1 MFQSVRIALV
11 ATAAAVILAGCGG
24 GNSGNDPAPV
34 AADPAGSN
42 QLVSSIAS
50 FRSYTSLALV
60 SPTSQQVAAWNKPK
74 NAVDYLQKLG
84 REVMLAV
91 TSVIPSAVAQAASSS
106 ASASA
111 SSSSTTTTTTCN
123 VKTLMALD
131 ANGAEQE
138 LSLTGSTDECV
149 GVTDMFDGKNYVL
162 LAAEGI
168 YSDSK
173 VCNLVFVQKSTGSLF
188 CVGENQRSRYS
199 FTRKDGNNW
208 KKYDI
213 LQATENGNYIFLEAK
228 VDLFSDSG
236 DKTGELIKIIRFD
249 LTDSTN
255 GPVAQTVLEGENTA
269 WFNWGN
275 SGDTSYF
282 TIYGY
287 SGLENG
293 DLAVSYQI
301 SLYNNTFSQWAYN
314 SRSNYYRYNASTAEF
329 DSYDVNLGSLGGGAG
344 NWWESIKCFLK
355 SGNSGFNFVTFAN
368 GTYSLIR
375 GDFSNGAV
383 QLTNVGSTQLCVSW
397 GPSSIVKA
405 GSKYYGIQQAPSSNW
420 TWDSA
425 TSRYTGSISFVVF
438 SRDVSAAADVTK
450 ATVSVTDRGWAT
462 PALYVSADEATAFV
476 AMGAYEEWRWNPTA
490 STSERKQFG
499 AEIMKVNMGDGTNS
513 RVVRSSDNIWIS
525 AISNI
530 GSDGSL
536 QFSGRNLSTPL
547 YAKIDGTID
556 AAGVL
561 TTAPSSAAAARQTFS
576 VVRL

>member
-1 MFQSVRIALV
+1 MFQSVRIALA

-42 QLVSSIAS
+42 QLVSSIDS

-106 ASASA
+106 SSASA

-188 CVGENQRSRYS
+188 CVGESQRSRYS
-199 FTRKDGNNW
+199 FSRKDGNNW

-228 VDLFSDSG
+228 VDLFSDAG

-314 SRSNYYRYNASTAEF
+314 SRSNYYRYNTSSAEF
-329 DSYDVNLGSLGGGAG
+329 DSYDVDLATLGSSGS
-344 NWWESIKCFLK
+344 NWWESIRCFLK
-355 SGNSGFNFVTFAN
+355 SGSSGFNFVASVN
-368 GTYSLIR
+368 GTYKLIR
-375 GDFSNGAV
+375 GDFANNAI
-383 QLTNVGSTQLCVSW
+383 QLTDVGSTRLCMSW

-405 GSKYYGIQQAPSSNW
+405 GSKYYGIDQSTSNW
-420 TWDSA
+420 NWDSI
-425 TSRYTGSISFVVF
+425 TGTYTGSLSFTVF
-438 SRDVSAAADVTK
+438 SRDVSEPSDVTK
-450 ATVSVTDRGWAT
+450 ATVSVNGRGWAT
-462 PALYVSADEATAFV
+462 PALYVASDEGTAFV
-476 AMGAYEEWRWNPTA
+476 AMGAYEEWRWNPTS

-499 AEIMKVNMGDGTNS
+499 AEIYKVNMGIGTNT
-513 RVVRSSDNIWIS
+513 RVVQSSSNIWIS

-536 QFSGRNLSTPL
+536 QFSGRDLTTPL
-547 YAKIDGTID
+547 YSKIDGTID
-556 AAGVL
+556 AAGTL